1 MHDYYLI
8 LVIILGI
15 LAIADLMV
23 GVSNDAVNFLNSAI
37 GSKVVSFKTL
47 MIIASLGVAFGAMSS
62 SGMMEVARK
71 GIFNPE
77 MFIFSEIMII
87 FLAVMITDI
96 LLLDVFNSY
105 GLPTSTTVS
114 IVFEL
119 LGAAVIISLIKIS
132 NIDDSVVNLAN
143 YINTTKAT
151 QIILGIFLSVVIA
164 FSIGAL
170 VQFISRLVLS
180 FRFQNKSKWLG
191 SFFGGIAITSIFY
204 FIIIKGLKGSPYAS
218 TEFEFLGNETLSN
231 FLDNNLVLIIII
243 SSIFWIIISHMINS
257 ILKFSIYTIVICAGT
272 FALALA
278 FAGNDLV
285 NFIGVPI
292 AGYQSFLAW
301 VDSGLNADNYT
312 MEILS
317 EQVVAPTEILLGAG
331 AIMIITLWTSSKAKS
346 VIKTSIDLSNQEETV
361 ERFKPNFLSRFFV
374 KTASNIQ
381 HNINV
386 IIPENFQKFIA
397 NQYIKPK
404 PNNLILKKDRPAFDE
419 IRASVNLVVAAIL
432 ISIATSYKLPLSTTY
447 VTFMVAMGTSL
458 ADKAWGSDS
467 AVYRVAGVIN
477 VIGGWL
483 LTALIAF
490 TASGIIATILYYLGK
505 SGLFILVVVVVFVLT
520 KNYFAHQNRRK
531 IEIEEEKLDI
541 VESKS
546 IKGVIFESSKNISN
560 FSKRANKLILKI
572 LEGIGTQDLNVLK
585 ENKYLVKKLKS
596 DLERI
601 GDDVFYFVKNLDETS
616 TEITSKFHMN
626 VLEELENI
634 SDSISSLSNLTHKHT
649 NNNHRS
655 LTFNQIRELKEL
667 EDELDEFFTRI
678 VKTFK
683 TKNYTEISEIFE
695 VKENLVSSLD
705 LKIKSQISR
714 TRKNESSPRNTRLYF
729 EILKKTETIITHY
742 VQLLELYS
750 DKYVEKVSPA
760 QIDIKVKKNKN

>member
-37 GSKVVSFKTL
+37 GSKVVTFKTL

-119 LGAAVIISLIKIS
+119 LGAAVIVSLIKIS
-132 NIDDSVVNLAN
+132 NIDDSVVDLAN

-151 QIILGIFLSVVIA
+151 QIILGIFLSVVVA

-218 TEFEFLGNETLSN
+218 TEFELLGNETLSN
-231 FLDNNLVLIIII
+231 FLDNNLVLIIIV
-243 SSIFWIIISHMINS
+243 SSIFWIIISHLINT

-301 VDSGLNADNYT
+301 VDSGLSADNYT

-317 EQVVAPTEILLGAG
+317 EKVAAPTEILLGAG

-361 ERFKPNFLSRFFV
+361 ERFQPNFLSRFLV
-374 KTASNIQ
+374 KAASNIQ
-381 HNINV
+381 DKITAV
-386 IIPENFQKFIA
+386 IPENSQKFIA

-531 IEIEEEKLDI
+531 LEIEEEKLDI

-560 FSKRANKLILKI
+560 FTKRANKLILKI
-572 LEGIGTQDLNVLK
+572 LEGIGTQDLNILK
-585 ENKYLVKKLKS
+585 DNKNFVKKLKS

-601 GDDVFYFVKNLDETS
+601 GDDVFYFVKNLDEAS

-634 SDSISSLSNLTHKHT
+634 TDSISSLSSLTHKHI
-649 NNNHRS
+649 NNNHRG

-695 VKENLVSSLD
+695 VKEKLVSSLE

-714 TRKNESSPRNTRLYF
+714 TRKDESSPRNTRLYF
-729 EILKKTETIITHY
+729 EILNKMKTIITHY
-742 VQLLELYS
+742 VQILELYS
-750 DKYVEKVSPA
+750 NKYDDK
-760 QIDIKVKKNKN
+760 IDPIL